1 MKFDNTEDI
10 ILNKGYAGALEVIEK
25 LRLTG
30 KNSTNFFNKLE
41 LQNYGSAIR
50 RAESSIKQASKFLDV
65 LMITDKSKSLMVEI
79 FKEFFKSYIKLKHN
93 VPQTKDVVANFLRY
107 YSVLMDYEISTQ
119 RVTKIKNKY
128 LKIKEDGLKFILSNR
143 KSIHMTFVS
152 YINLDIAKKML
163 DRQLENGFK
172 LKTLG

>member
-1 MKFDNTEDI
+1 MKNKILEDT
-10 ILNKGYAGALEVIEK
+10 ILNKGSAGALEVIEK
-25 LRLTG
+25 LRSTG
-30 KNSTNFFNKLE
+30 KNSRNNFNKLE

-50 RAESSIKQASKFLDV
+50 RAESSVKQASKFLDV

-93 VPQTKDVVANFLRY
+93 IPQTKDVVANFFRY

-119 RVTKIKNKY
+119 KVTKIKNKY
-128 LKIKEDGLKFILSNR
+128 LKIKEDGLKFILSNQ

-152 YINLDIAKKML
+152 YINLQTVTRMVDLTQKY
-163 DRQLENGFK
+163 
-172 LKTLG
+172 

>member
-1 MKFDNTEDI
+1 MKNKILEDT
-10 ILNKGYAGALEVIEK
+10 ILNKGSAGALEVIEK
-25 LRLTG
+25 LRSTG
-30 KNSTNFFNKLE
+30 KNSRNNFNKLE

-50 RAESSIKQASKFLDV
+50 RAESSVKQASKFLDV

-93 VPQTKDVVANFLRY
+93 IPQTKDVVANFLRY

-119 RVTKIKNKY
+119 KVTKIKNKY
-128 LKIKEDGLKFILSNR
+128 LKIKEDGLKFILSNQ

-152 YINLDIAKKML
+152 YINLQTVTRMVDLTQKY
-163 DRQLENGFK
+163 
-172 LKTLG
+172 

>member
-1 MKFDNTEDI
+1 MKNKILEDT
-10 ILNKGYAGALEVIEK
+10 ILNKGSAGALEVIEK
-25 LRLTG
+25 LRSTG
-30 KNSTNFFNKLE
+30 KNYRNNFNKLE

-50 RAESSIKQASKFLDV
+50 RAESSVKQASKFLDV

-93 VPQTKDVVANFLRY
+93 IPQTKDVVANFLRY

-119 RVTKIKNKY
+119 KVTKIKNKY
-128 LKIKEDGLKFILSNR
+128 LKIKEDGLKFILSNQ

-152 YINLDIAKKML
+152 YINLQTVTRMVDLTQKY
-163 DRQLENGFK
+163 
-172 LKTLG
+172 

>member
-1 MKFDNTEDI
+1 MKNKILEDT
-10 ILNKGYAGALEVIEK
+10 ILNKGSAGALEVIEK
-25 LRLTG
+25 LRSTG
-30 KNSTNFFNKLE
+30 KNSRNNFNKLE

-50 RAESSIKQASKFLDV
+50 RAESSVKQASKFLDV

-93 VPQTKDVVANFLRY
+93 IPQTKDVVANFFRY

-119 RVTKIKNKY
+119 KVTKIKNKY
-128 LKIKEDGLKFILSNR
+128 LKIKEDGLKFILSNQ

-152 YINLDIAKKML
+152 YINLQTVTRMIDLTQKY
-163 DRQLENGFK
+163 
-172 LKTLG
+172 